1 MPTNTNEVVNRTPTA
16 RCRCTNPEPGT
27 VLEDQSG
34 ELIEILCVK
43 CRGSIRQQEERAQ
56 EQQAHERFDGDP
68 RKLAGYGALED
79 MRKRATYSQGGCISS
94 IEGYTFTTSG
104 KFDGD
109 PKKLAG
115 YVSFEDMLQQQ
126 PLNDAKS
133 WYSQGGYIS
142 SIEGYTF
149 TTSGKFDGDPKKLA
163 GYVSFEDMW
172 QDRFLS
178 NTKE

>member
-1 MPTNTNEVVNRTPTA
+1 MSQTAEIGGRTPTA
-16 RCRCTNPEPGT
+16 RCRCTNPKPGI
-27 VLEDQSG
+27 VLENQSG

-43 CRGSIRQQEERAQ
+43 CRGAIRQQEERAQ

-68 RKLAGYGALED
+68 RKLAGYRALED
-79 MRKRATYSQGGCISS
+79 MRKRATYSQGG
-94 IEGYTFTTSG
+94 
-104 KFDGD
+104 
-109 PKKLAG
+109 
-115 YVSFEDMLQQQ
+115 
-126 PLNDAKS
+126 
-133 WYSQGGYIS
+133 YIS
-142 SIEGYTF
+142 SIEEYTF